1 MRATMK
7 KSKIVSGFKRLMS
20 NERGNMAIV
29 VGMATVPMI
38 LIMGAAVDFENASNT
53 HTELQSAV
61 DSAALYAASLDS
73 YPNDVLTRKSKFYFN
88 ANFSANGSTDPS
100 LAPTY
105 NVTTV
110 GDSITA
116 TASVPVNNAFMKI
129 AGLPTTTIS
138 ATSVVKKAGINL
150 EVSLVLDNTGSMGSI
165 NPKTGN
171 SAIYDLKVA
180 AAKFVDQVMPATQG
194 QFYTKIAAIPY
205 NSSVNLGSSAL
216 AIQARGSTLAG
227 TSTTPG
233 YDNYTFKSNL
243 LDSKDRYGNW
253 RYCTNHSSDNY
264 CMTTAAITNC
274 VTERSGTAAYTD
286 AGVGAY
292 PVGRKYVVTNSSFNP
307 CTVTPMVPLSTNAT
321 LLKNTIGAMSSG
333 NWTAGQTGLAWGWYA
348 LSPNIGVF
356 NGTAA
361 PAGYDKLTT
370 TDLTQK
376 VRKVMILMTDAEYNT
391 AYVNGVVSKDTSYTS
406 YGSSNDDE
414 VAYASPTNGDVYTQA
429 ASMCSG
435 IKGSGVEVY
444 VITFQLDKTL
454 PWRVGLVNNCATD
467 SSHIIDA
474 DSTSLD
480 AAFGKIAN
488 QILAMRIAE

>member
-1 MRATMK
+1 MRATMN

-29 VGMATVPMI
+29 VGMATVPMM

-53 HTELQSAV
+53 HTELQSSV
-61 DSAALYAASLDS
+61 DSAALYAASLTDTT
-73 YPNDVLTRKSKFYFN
+73 NDALTTKSKPYFN
-88 ANFSANGSTDPS
+88 ANFNSSA
-100 LAPTY
+100 APGTASAATY
-105 NVTTV
+105 AVTSV

-116 TASVPVNNAFMKI
+116 TASIPVNNAFMKL
-129 AGLPTTTIS
+129 AGLPTTTVS

-165 NPKTGN
+165 NAQTGN
-171 SAIYDLKVA
+171 SAIYDLKIA
-180 AAKFVDQVMPATQG
+180 AAKFVDQVMPTTQG

-205 NSSVNLGSSAL
+205 NSSVNLGTSAL
-216 AIQARGSTLAG
+216 AIQARGATLSG

-233 YDNYTFKSNL
+233 YNNYTFKSNL
-243 LDSKDRYGNW
+243 LDSKDKYGNW
-253 RYCTNHSSDNY
+253 RNCTNHDSLGY
-264 CMTTAAITNC
+264 CLTTAAITNC
-274 VTERSGTAAYTD
+274 VTERTGTAAYTD
-286 AGVGAY
+286 ASVGTY

-307 CTVTPMVPLSTNAT
+307 CTVTPMVPLSTDAAT
-321 LLKNTIGAMSSG
+321 LKSTIGAMSSG

-348 LSPNIGVF
+348 LSPSIGVF
-356 NGTAA
+356 TGAAA

-391 AYVNGVVSKDTSYTS
+391 AYVNGVVSKDTNYTS
-406 YGSSNDDE
+406 YGSGNDDE
-414 VAYASPTNGDVYTQA
+414 VAFASPTNGDVYNQA
-429 ASMCSG
+429 ASMCSS
-435 IKGSGVEVY
+435 IKASGVEVY
-444 VITFQLDKTL
+444 VITFQLDKSL
-454 PWRVGLVNNCATD
+454 SWRVGLVNNCATD

-488 QILAMRIAE
+488 QILAMRIAQ

>member
-1 MRATMK
+1 MRATMN

-29 VGMATVPMI
+29 VGMATVPMM

-53 HTELQSAV
+53 HTELQSSV
-61 DSAALYAASLDS
+61 DSAALYAASLTDMT
-73 YPNDVLTRKSKFYFN
+73 NDALTTKSKPYFN
-88 ANFSANGSTDPS
+88 ANFNSSA
-100 LAPTY
+100 APGTASAATY
-105 NVTTV
+105 AVTSV

-116 TASVPVNNAFMKI
+116 TASIPVNNAFMKL
-129 AGLPTTTIS
+129 AGLPTTTVS

-150 EVSLVLDNTGSMGSI
+150 EVSLVLDNTGSMGST
-165 NPKTGN
+165 NAKTGN
-171 SAIYDLKVA
+171 TAIYDLKIA

-205 NSSVNLGSSAL
+205 NSSVNLGTSAL
-216 AIQARGSTLAG
+216 AVQARGSVLSG

-233 YDNYTFKSNL
+233 YQNYTFSSNKRESYSNGSWQNNCTH
-243 LDSKDRYGNW
+243 DSNH
-253 RYCTNHSSDNY
+253 YCL
-264 CMTTAAITNC
+264 TTAAITNC
-274 VTERSGTAAYTD
+274 VTERTGTAAYTD
-286 AGVGAY
+286 ASVGTY

-307 CTVTPMVPLSTNAT
+307 CTVTPMVPLSTDAAT
-321 LLKNTIGAMSSG
+321 LKSTIGAMSSG

-348 LSPNIGVF
+348 LSPSIGVF
-356 NGTAA
+356 TGAAA

-391 AYVNGVVSKDTSYTS
+391 AYVNGVVSSNTNYTS
-406 YGSSNDDE
+406 YGSGNDDE
-414 VAYASPTNGDVYTQA
+414 VAAASPTNGDVYTQA

-435 IKGSGVEVY
+435 IKASGVEVY
-444 VITFQLDKTL
+444 VITFQLDKSL
-454 PWRVGLVNNCATD
+454 SWRVGLVNNCATD

-488 QILAMRIAE
+488 QILAMRIAQ